1 MSGVPP
7 HTGSPEGRPGRLGTV
22 GPVSKLVETSTQ
34 AKSDPGRGRRLR
46 YATAAL
52 LLLVAAGYVVYHLTG
67 GGRYTGCTV
76 AVEDG
81 GQLRLDTRQAANAT
95 TIAAVAT
102 SRGLPE
108 RALTIALA
116 TAMQESALHNLDH
129 GDRDSLGLFQQRPS
143 QGWGT
148 AEQIMDPVY
157 SAGEFFDGL
166 VKIQGYSR
174 LPLTVAAQ
182 RVQKSGYPQAY
193 AKHETDAAL
202 LASALAGRR
211 QGALNCAADEVAAD
225 GTAAGDPGRVR
236 ERLARE
242 FGRQVAP
249 RPRPGA
255 GTDRTVRVPSA
266 PAGGMVA
273 EEGRRRGWVLA
284 QWAVAHADDLK
295 VTEVSFDDRRWRA
308 DDAGG
313 GWRRSDAGP
322 SGSTDGDVRITVAG

>member
-1 MSGVPP
+1 M
-7 HTGSPEGRPGRLGTV
+7 
-22 GPVSKLVETSTQ
+22 SKLVATSTQ
-34 AKSDPGRGRRLR
+34 AKSAPGRGRRLR
-46 YATAAL
+46 YAAAAL

-67 GGRYTGCTV
+67 GSRYTGCTV
-76 AVEDG
+76 AAEDG
-81 GQLRLDTRQAANAT
+81 GQLRLDNRQAVNAT

-116 TAMQESALHNLDH
+116 TSMQESALHNLDH

-202 LASALAGRR
+202 LASALTGRR

-225 GTAAGDPGRVR
+225 GTADGDPGRVR

-242 FGRQVAP
+242 FGRQIAL
-249 RPRPGA
+249 RPGA

-266 PAGGMVA
+266 PAGGTVAA

-295 VTEVSFDDRRWRA
+295 VTEVSFDDRRWQA
-308 DDAGG
+308 DDAGE
-313 GWRRSDAGP
+313 GWQTSDAGP
-322 SGSTDGDVRITVAG
+322 SGSADGDVRITVAG